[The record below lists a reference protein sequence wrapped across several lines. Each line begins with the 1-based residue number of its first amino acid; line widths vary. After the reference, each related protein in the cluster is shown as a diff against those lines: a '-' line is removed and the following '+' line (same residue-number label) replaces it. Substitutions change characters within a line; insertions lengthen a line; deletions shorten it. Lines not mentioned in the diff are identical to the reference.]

1 MPTEIEIKKQL
12 AECYEQKHPVL
23 LCGDSS
29 FDYVDLVIQIHKASG
44 GIESSWEYFGSDK
57 SLNTNEAMSEE
68 MKKAIE
74 EHDFVRM
81 DEILRNCKSTPATMA
96 SFDWSIYDCNNLFNN
111 LVTRERCRDRDHML
125 LRLDIEYLGTKGNMF
140 LDFEPSDNGQYWQ
153 WSLLERKGM
162 LFIIN
167 LFCQTE
173 EDKRI
178 CERLAPKI
186 KVRKDND
193 YKTGDWLVMHTLDPS
208 DFPGY
213 FRNQFVEIPIG
224 GEKKSGS
231 SIVGYEGNSKS
242 KKESTLISMPPN
254 TKWSDIEMGIDYY
267 NKKICIKV
275 REKTTRFGFF
285 EFGLKDSRSK
295 KDRMTDLLKRLLGYA
310 GAENN
315 MVYTGK
321 MQKKEFEKLDTDTKR
336 LNKLIRSRIKGIDS
350 PPITYTKSEGF
361 KSNFGKL
368 YLIST
373 DYDRSREIITSELQD
388 MPDTNMKDNEN
399 LD

>member
-1 MPTEIEIKKQL
+1 
-12 AECYEQKHPVL
+12 
-23 LCGDSS
+23 
-29 FDYVDLVIQIHKASG
+29 
-44 GIESSWEYFGSDK
+44 
-57 SLNTNEAMSEE
+57 
-68 MKKAIE
+68 
-74 EHDFVRM
+74 
-81 DEILRNCKSTPATMA
+81 
-96 SFDWSIYDCNNLFNN
+96 
-111 LVTRERCRDRDHML
+111 
-125 LRLDIEYLGTKGNMF
+125 
-140 LDFEPSDNGQYWQ
+140 
-153 WSLLERKGM
+153 
-162 LFIIN
+162 
-167 LFCQTE
+167 
-173 EDKRI
+173 
-178 CERLAPKI
+178 
-186 KVRKDND
+186 
-193 YKTGDWLVMHTLDPS
+193 
-208 DFPGY
+208 
-213 FRNQFVEIPIG
+213 
-224 GEKKSGS
+224 
-231 SIVGYEGNSKS
+231 
-242 KKESTLISMPPN
+242 
-254 TKWSDIEMGIDYY
+254 
-267 NKKICIKV
+267 V